1 MKEEFPNYKG
11 KNIFDIKLKTKD
23 RQILNNFLTDVRG
36 SAGEYRTKNIER
48 IMIQIYDISQTP
60 LDVWDYST
68 LSKFLE
74 ILNKST
80 KANHTTNDFK
90 KTLKRFLKFYYEDWN
105 KRFKGLVNG
114 GIKQKKAVNKEKIS
128 KEKLLSLENFQK
140 LVSGCDRF
148 YFKALFSL
156 AWDTSARPSELLNLK
171 WENLD
176 KNNNRVRLTRY
187 KTGNVSWIPLDPE
200 SSLIHLQN
208 HKNNFIF
215 PDVREKDFIF
225 PSPINRDKPI
235 TNQSVHSY
243 LRTIGKKTLNR
254 NDLYMYIF
262 RHTRLNYL
270 RKILSPD
277 IYKMYADHSLEV
289 GMEMYSHNDTEDLEQ
304 EMFDKVFKTKE
315 LSKAENDKIKE
326 LEKEVGKMKQQMN
339 QLMEGLG
346 YSGGLAQN
354 FAKLKSGL
362 IIKEEFEERI
372 KEDPLI
378 VKIK

>member
-1 MKEEFPNYKG
+1 M
-11 KNIFDIKLKTKD
+11 
-23 RQILNNFLTDVRG
+23 
-36 SAGEYRTKNIER
+36 
-48 IMIQIYDISQTP
+48 
-60 LDVWDYST
+60 
-68 LSKFLE
+68 
-74 ILNKST
+74 
-80 KANHTTNDFK
+80 
-90 KTLKRFLKFYYEDWN
+90 
-105 KRFKGLVNG
+105 
-114 GIKQKKAVNKEKIS
+114 NKEKIS

-372 KEDPLI
+372 KEDPLT